1 MCNLSIPFEIDNCV
15 KRRKF
20 IASLKNSASQAFV
33 KNIFKYLKKNT
44 SSMREKYLLTS
55 GKKIYFKIMLIDF

>member
-33 KNIFKYLKKNT
+33 KNILKYFLKNT
-44 SSMREKYLLTS
+44 SFMREKYLLTS
-55 GKKIYFKIMLIDF
+55 GKKFILK

>member
-33 KNIFKYLKKNT
+33 KNILKYFFKNT
-44 SSMREKYLLTS
+44 SFMREKYLLTS
-55 GKKIYFKIMLIDF
+55 GKKFILK